1 MKLVYKDGT
10 PMRKVSSKALEELYK
25 PIFSI
30 NNKWFY
36 FDIIKT
42 EDAIFS
48 RRNGY
53 RGKIILSY
61 SILFYFKTKKDNL

>member
-1 MKLVYKDGT
+1 MKVLLYKDGK
-10 PMRKVSSKALEELYK
+10 PMRKVKIKSLEELYK

-36 FDIIKT
+36 FDIIKS

-48 RRNGY
+48 RRNEY
-53 RGKIILSY
+53 RGKIIFGY
-61 SILFYFKTKKDNL
+61 SILFYLKNQNK

>member
-10 PMRKVSSKALEELYK
+10 PIRKVYSKVLEELYK
-25 PIFSI
+25 PIFRI
-30 NNKWFY
+30 NNKRFY
-36 FDIIKT
+36 FDIIKV

-53 RGKIILSY
+53 SGKILFGY
-61 SILFYFKTKKDNL
+61 SILFYVKNKNK